1 MKLAVAEKNETQNYF
16 LSPRG
21 AHLIDSKSAF
31 NSEFPSR
38 TLYSLVSVVD
48 VVPAAS
54 PDPLSLEV
62 GGPLRDGAAARVEL
76 AVAAAA
82 RDAVDHAGRGH

>member
-1 MKLAVAEKNETQNYF
+1 M
-16 LSPRG
+16 
-21 AHLIDSKSAF
+21 
-31 NSEFPSR
+31 
-38 TLYSLVSVVD
+38 D

-82 RDAVDHAGRGH
+82 RDAVDHAGRGHRVGERRFLGGWKNKREILSVFWDFFPRAKVCAKSGK